1 MRYITN
7 SHTKLHTH
15 THVHEGFFSNE
26 SCMYPQ
32 LLRYKVVHLV
42 GSSSPH
48 SWCFFHHF
56 DPAKLTHICGNYY
69 RICKQQKHQ
78 KQQGQQQTSLALSFS
93 SLVYF
98 APVRHSIQRGKDV
111 LWFMCS
117 PFPSS
122 PLLEFSSF
130 SLELRTNSRP
140 HTWKNKSLEFR
151 KSSFLCRNCL
161 LLGKVIVKWRKIQNK
176 VVHVLNNLFWN
187 LKRHTLNKYVWTS

>member
-1 MRYITN
+1 MRYTTN
-7 SHTKLHTH
+7 FPTKLHTHTH

-78 KQQGQQQTSLALSFS
+78 KQQGQQQTSLALRFS
-93 SLVYF
+93 SLYILLPLGTRFSVERMLFGLCVRPSYPVLSLNVHPF
-98 APVRHSIQRGKDV
+98 AWNWGQTTAHTLG
-111 LWFMCS
+111 
-117 PFPSS
+117 
-122 PLLEFSSF
+122 
-130 SLELRTNSRP
+130 RTNLWNFAN
-140 HTWKNKSLEFR
+140 HLF
-151 KSSFLCRNCL
+151 FCQNC
-161 LLGKVIVKWRKIQNK
+161 
-176 VVHVLNNLFWN
+176 
-187 LKRHTLNKYVWTS
+187 